1 MLRRIIIF
9 IKEKIKT
16 INKSAEEERVME
28 EKKTQEI
35 NIKSNMSEPDNKKQD
50 IKYEKIK
57 RQKEKSKCKKT
68 DVKPYYDNREL
79 SWLKFNERVLEEAA
93 DKKVP
98 LCERLS
104 FANIF
109 ISNLDEFFMVRVGS
123 IYDQML
129 IDNNVRENKTR
140 MTAGEQLEYVFK
152 NTKQLLRRKDDIF
165 AELMEEIK
173 EQGVELISF
182 ADISKDDAV
191 YLEGYFYHTVMP
203 LLSPQVVGKKQP
215 FPFLNNKEIYAVALL
230 GTKSSEKLCIVPCS
244 NGVFKRLVQIPSDK
258 NKYMLVE
265 ELILHFMPE
274 IFEKYTVKSKSLI
287 RIIRNADIDIDDQK
301 FDDDALDYRD
311 SMEELIRM
319 RKRLCPVKLEYSRML
334 DEKVIKYLC
343 KELDI
348 SMEQTFYSESP
359 LELSFVYKIQDVLR
373 NKKELFFNRRVSQM
387 SANID
392 ETQSMIAQIEKRD
405 VLLSYPFES
414 INSFL
419 RLLNEAAYDKR
430 VVSIKMTLYRVAK
443 DSRVVET
450 LIEAAENGKEVV
462 VMVELR
468 ARFDEQNNIEW
479 SRRMEDAGCRI
490 IYGID
495 HTKVHSKICLISY
508 SEEGHVKHISQIGT
522 GNYNEKTSKLYTDL
536 SLMTANENI
545 AQEVSETFN
554 KICMA
559 QVMEHTEHL
568 LVAPKCLQNKVI
580 DMIDDEI
587 KHVQNGEEGY
597 IGLKLNSLTDKKI
610 MDKLVEASQAGV
622 KIDLIVR
629 GICCLIAAVTGY
641 TDNITV
647 TSIVGRYL
655 EHSRIYIFGTK
666 ERDRIYISSADFM
679 TRNTVRRV
687 EVAAPIYDEQIKER
701 IRHMFDIMQNDNIKA
716 RVMNEKGVYN
726 KKVNENE
733 PLNSQEFFFQE
744 AYDALIK

>member
-1 MLRRIIIF
+1 MSEKLKKINNAA
-9 IKEKIKT
+9 KEK
-16 INKSAEEERVME
+16 RVME
-28 EKKTQEI
+28 EKKEQQLNAETGRDTFGH
-35 NIKSNMSEPDNKKQD
+35 IKTDLKPEKNKKQ
-50 IKYEKIK
+50 
-57 RQKEKSKCKKT
+57 REKSKAKKHE
-68 DVKPYYDNREL
+68 VKPCYDNREL
-79 SWLKFNERVLEEAA
+79 SWLKFNQRVLEEAA
-93 DKKVP
+93 DKRVP

-129 IDNNVRENKTR
+129 IDNNVRENKTQ
-140 MTAGEQLEYVFK
+140 MTASEQLEHIFK
-152 NTKQLLRRKDDIF
+152 NTKRLLKEKDNIY

-173 EQGVELISF
+173 QQGVELISF
-182 ADISKDDAV
+182 KDISDEDAA
-191 YLEGYFYHTVMP
+191 YLERYFYRTIMP

-215 FPFLNNKEIYAVALL
+215 FPFLNNREIYAVALL

-244 NGVFKRLVQIPSDK
+244 NGVFKRLVQIPSDQ

-265 ELILHFMPE
+265 ELILHFMPS

-287 RIIRNADIDIDDQK
+287 RIIRNADIDIDDQM

-334 DEKVIKYLC
+334 DEKVIRSLC
-343 KELDI
+343 RELDL

-359 LELSFVYKIQDVLR
+359 LELSFVSKIQDVLR
-373 NKKELFFNRRVSQM
+373 NKKELFFNRRVPQL

-392 ETQSMIAQIEKRD
+392 ESQPMIAQIEQKD
-405 VLLSYPFES
+405 ILLSYPFES

-419 RLLNEAAYDKR
+419 RLLKEAAYDKR

-508 SEEGHVKHISQIGT
+508 SEEGHIKHISQIGT

-568 LVAPKCLQNKVI
+568 LVAPKCLQKKVI
-580 DMIDDEI
+580 AMIDDEI
-587 KHVQNGEEGY
+587 KRVQDGGEGY

-610 MDKLVEASQAGV
+610 MDKLIEASQAGV
-622 KIDLIVR
+622 KIDMVIR
-629 GICCLIAAVTGY
+629 GICCLVAGVEGY
-641 TDNITV
+641 TENITV

-666 ERDRIYISSADFM
+666 DRDRIYISSADFM

-687 EVAAPIYDEQIKER
+687 EVAAPVYDEEIKEK
-701 IRHMFDIMQNDNIKA
+701 IRHMFDIMQSDNVKARFMDNKGIYHKKENDNEQINA
-716 RVMNEKGVYN
+716 
-726 KKVNENE
+726 
-733 PLNSQEFFFQE
+733 QEFFFQE
-744 AYDALIK
+744 AYDALIQ